1 MGVLIFKDYNDYSE
15 YWNEIIDDEETSA
28 DEILEYIEDGYLLS
42 DMNADIGFTVRL
54 MSEEEFGNSKFKQ

>member
-15 YWNEIIDDEETSA
+15 YWNEIMEDEETSA

-42 DMNADIGFTVRL
+42 DMNADLGFSVRL
-54 MSEEEFGNSKFKQ
+54 MNEEEFNNSNLKQ

>member
-42 DMNADIGFTVRL
+42 DINADVGFTVRL
-54 MSEEEFGNSKFKQ
+54 MSEEEFRNSKFKQ

>member
-15 YWNEIIDDEETSA
+15 YWNEILEDEETSA

-42 DMNADIGFTVRL
+42 DMNADLGFAIRL
-54 MSEEEFGNSKFKQ
+54 MNEDEFNNSNLKQ